1 MLCELWEQTI
11 HNLSFKA
18 LEDASDISCRGR
30 GRGKVLVCV
39 SLKKIGRIFHL
50 ELIKHPT
57 PNHPGIMKIYPSGIC
72 FCSIRKSLC
81 GLGQVSDHLDFS
93 FQRDGL
99 QQALPAEDAGTL
111 PALLRSDF
119 TDESIAIAV
128 RSCLSFSFVGSMKRI
143 LQKMTVV
150 FGSMDLI
157 FGKTKQ
163 EIVSSKTKESYS
175 AVFHLRFIRSIS
187 MRNMGNLVRNI

>member
-1 MLCELWEQTI
+1 ME
-11 HNLSFKA
+11 SVSA
-18 LEDASDISCRGR
+18 LLENPCAALGKSVTTWILVFRGMDSSR
-30 GRGKVLVCV
+30 L
-39 SLKKIGRIFHL
+39 
-50 ELIKHPT
+50 
-57 PNHPGIMKIYPSGIC
+57 
-72 FCSIRKSLC
+72 
-81 GLGQVSDHLDFS
+81 
-93 FQRDGL
+93 
-99 QQALPAEDAGTL
+99 LPAEDAGTL